1 MKILLII
8 PALLALCGASC
19 RTARP
24 IDPHTFKPSD
34 RCMPENTQPSAGG
47 GPYGSSK

>member
-8 PALLALCGASC
+8 PTLLALCGTSC
-19 RTARP
+19 RTAHP

-34 RCMPENTQPSAGG
+34 RCMPENIQPSAGSVS
-47 GPYGSSK
+47 PESSK